1 MNTHIQ
7 VVKDNNWIYDCVGPW
22 DYRLLLATKSYQEG
36 CIDIK
41 DFIWR
46 LCVSYRSLNS
56 VTRSFKFTIP
66 RCTDIIE
73 DFSDSSVFSFNDRS
87 GYHPTRVLNSNQEKY
102 HLLHHLVKENFQGDI
117 LRSKTF
123 FLYSTL

>member
-1 MNTHIQ
+1 MVFTKNIMNTHIQ
-7 VVKDNNWIYDCVGPW
+7 VVRDNNWIYDCVSPW

-73 DFSDSSVFSFNDRS
+73 DFSDSSVSIHFFRLMIDLDTIQLVFSTATKKNII
-87 GYHPTRVLNSNQEKY
+87 YYT
-102 HLLHHLVKENFQGDI
+102 I
-117 LRSKTF
+117 
-123 FLYSTL
+123 